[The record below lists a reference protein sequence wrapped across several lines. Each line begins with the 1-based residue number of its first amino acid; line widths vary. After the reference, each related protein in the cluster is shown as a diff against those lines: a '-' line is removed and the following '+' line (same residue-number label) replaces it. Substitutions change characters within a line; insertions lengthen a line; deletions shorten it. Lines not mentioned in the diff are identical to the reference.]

1 MHLAIVFVDGLWL
14 MLASWDG
21 EVDRQNREWVDQ
33 EVKSFVYLL
42 CHLLLRTILVAE
54 EARAFAQCLL
64 VYLGS
69 GAHDAS

>member
-33 EVKSFVYLL
+33 EVKLFVYLL
-42 CHLLLRTILVAE
+42 
-54 EARAFAQCLL
+54 
-64 VYLGS
+64 
-69 GAHDAS
+69 